1 MTQNNAP
8 EKKENAFMTK
18 VNALIE
24 KMYADK
30 DKKLVKPVVAWSIL
44 GGEFVLAGLIALIVM
59 LCI

>member
-1 MTQNNAP
+1 MAQNNAT
-8 EKKENAFMTK
+8 EKKDNFFTK
-18 VNALIE
+18 LLD

-30 DKKLVKPVVAWSIL
+30 ETKTVKPVVAWSIL